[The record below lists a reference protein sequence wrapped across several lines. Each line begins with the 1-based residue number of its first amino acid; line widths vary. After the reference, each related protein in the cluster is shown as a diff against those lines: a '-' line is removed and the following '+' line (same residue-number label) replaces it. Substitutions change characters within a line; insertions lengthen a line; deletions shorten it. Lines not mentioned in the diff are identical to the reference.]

1 MDLGLRNKNAIITG
15 GSQGVGLAIA
25 HGLAREGCNI
35 VLGARGQDKLDSAV
49 SDLQKLGVT
58 AKSIVTDF
66 SKSEGCSQF
75 VDEASNLLESID
87 ILVNNV
93 GGMTPGSLESLTDE
107 QWETSINL
115 NLMSFIW
122 TSRATIPYL
131 KQSKAGRILNVSGLS
146 GTQLLPGAWT
156 TTIANTGI
164 LGMTKQL
171 ANELAANNITVNSIC
186 PGIVRTEAW
195 MGPRADAMAKAQGK
209 TSDEVRSMM
218 ASFAMLNRLAEPEEI
233 GDVAAFLVSEK
244 NSYMTGTTVEVCGGW
259 GKYLG

>member
-1 MDLGLRNKNAIITG
+1 MDLGLKDKVAIVTG

-25 HGLAREGCNI
+25 QGLAREGCNI
-35 VLGARGQDKLDSAV
+35 AVGARGQEKLDIAV
-49 SDLQKLGVT
+49 SDLEKSGIT
-58 AKSIVTDF
+58 AKAIVTDF
-66 SKSEGCSQF
+66 SKPEGCAAFVEQAGNQF
-75 VDEASNLLESID
+75 GSID

-93 GGMTPGSLESLTDE
+93 GGMTPGSIESLTDE
-107 QWETSINL
+107 QWESSINL

-122 TSRATIPYL
+122 TSRSAIPHL
-131 KQSKAGRILNVSGLS
+131 KQSSAGRILNVSGLS

-164 LGMTKQL
+164 LGITKQL
-171 ANELAANNITVNSIC
+171 ANELASANITVNSIC
-186 PGIVRTEAW
+186 PGTVRTEAW
-195 MGPRADAMAKAQGK
+195 MGPRADAMAKARGM

-233 GDVAAFLVSEK
+233 GDVATFLVSDK

-259 GKYLG
+259 SKYLG

>member
-1 MDLGLRNKNAIITG
+1 MDLGLKNKNAIITG

-25 HGLAREGCNI
+25 RGLAREGCNI
-35 VLGARGQDKLDSAV
+35 AIGARGQDKLNSAV

-58 AKSIVTDF
+58 AKAITTDF
-66 SKSEGCSQF
+66 SKSEGCSHF
-75 VDEASNLLESID
+75 VEQANDQLGSID

-107 QWETSINL
+107 QWKSSINL

-122 TSRATIPYL
+122 TSRAAIPYL
-131 KQSKAGRILNVSGLS
+131 KQSGAGRVLNVSGLS

-164 LGMTKQL
+164 LGVTKQL
-171 ANELAANNITVNSIC
+171 ASELAANNITVNSIC
-186 PGIVRTEAW
+186 PGTVRTEAW
-195 MGPRADAMAKAQGK
+195 MGPRADAMAKARGM
-209 TSDEVRSMM
+209 TSDEVRAMM

-233 GDVAAFLVSEK
+233 GDVAAFLVSER
-244 NSYMTGTTVEVCGGW
+244 NAYMTGTTVEVCGGW
-259 GKYLG
+259 AKYLG

>member
-1 MDLGLRNKNAIITG
+1 MDLGLKNKVAIITG

-25 HGLAREGCNI
+25 QGLAREGCNI
-35 VLGARGQDKLDSAV
+35 AIGARGKEKLDSAV
-49 SDLQKLGVT
+49 SDLEKLGV
-58 AKSIVTDF
+58 AAAAIVSDF
-66 SKSEGCSQF
+66 SRPEGCTTF
-75 VDEASNLLESID
+75 VEQAGSRFESID

-93 GGMTPGSLESLTDE
+93 GGMTPGSIESLTDE
-107 QWETSINL
+107 QWEASINL

-122 TSRATIPYL
+122 TSRAAIPYL
-131 KQSKAGRILNVSGLS
+131 KNSSSGRILNVSGLS

-164 LGMTKQL
+164 LGITKQL
-171 ANELAANNITVNSIC
+171 ANELASANITVNSIC
-186 PGIVRTEAW
+186 PGTVRTEAW
-195 MGPRADAMAKAQGK
+195 MGPRADAMAKARGM

-233 GDVAAFLVSEK
+233 GDVAAFLVSDK

-259 GKYLG
+259 SKYLG